1 MSGFEAMGKML
12 VFMGLLVVVMG
23 LLLIFV
29 PKLKVPFLGKLPG
42 DIVIQRERFT
52 FYFPIVTCIV
62 LSILLTVV
70 LNVVIRLLG
79 R

>member
-23 LLLIFV
+23 LLLIFI

-62 LSILLTVV
+62 ISILLTIV